1 MITLVSGDQT
11 LTLSEVEAV
20 NVLKIQ
26 EIMKATT
33 WQLPSQY
40 EIKDG
45 IIVRANK
52 VVSRNKA
59 KKE

>member
-11 LTLSEVEAV
+11 LTLSEQEAV

-59 KKE
+59 KEK

>member
-1 MITLVSGDQT
+1 MITLISGTQT
-11 LTLSEVEAV
+11 LTLSAVEAL

-26 EIMKATT
+26 SVMKATT

-45 IIVRANK
+45 IIVPTNK

>member
-11 LTLSEVEAV
+11 LTLSEGEAV

-40 EIKDG
+40 ELKDG
-45 IIVRANK
+45 IITRTNK
-52 VVSRNKA
+52 VVSRGKA

>member
-26 EIMKATT
+26 EIMKATA

-59 KKE
+59 KEK

>member
-26 EIMKATT
+26 EIMKATA

-45 IIVRANK
+45 IIVDVK
-52 VVSRNKA
+52 FKTFGIVIWSR
-59 KKE
+59 